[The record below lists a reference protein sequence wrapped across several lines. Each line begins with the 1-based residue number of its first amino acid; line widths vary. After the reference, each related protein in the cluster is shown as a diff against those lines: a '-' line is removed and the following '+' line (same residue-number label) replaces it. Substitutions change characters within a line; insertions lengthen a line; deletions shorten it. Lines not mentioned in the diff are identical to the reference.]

1 MLYQIFTYIKDEDR
15 IFTPNKPWCCKGWK
29 ALPLFPHFRAFHF
42 HCKITNKYITEY
54 LRKFRMCMLSATL
67 CWILSQNGNLIS
79 FGGGGDFQYLTLSI
93 SWNAKMKS
101 FVLRLQEI
109 STANKDTGA
118 SCGGWG
124 DPQKKHVAG
133 REEGGYLQSAA
144 MAQRVPKNSQV
155 PHSFVFKLLTMWS
168 NRFIKFV

>member
-42 HCKITNKYITEY
+42 HCKITNKYETEY
-54 LRKFRMCMLSATL
+54 LRKFRMYMFSATL
-67 CWILSQNGNLIS
+67 CWILSQNGDLIS
-79 FGGGGDFQYLTLSI
+79 FSRRGVSNTYSQHIL
-93 SWNAKMKS
+93 NAKMKS
-101 FVLRLQEI
+101 FVLRLLKI

-168 NRFIKFV
+168 NTFIKFV